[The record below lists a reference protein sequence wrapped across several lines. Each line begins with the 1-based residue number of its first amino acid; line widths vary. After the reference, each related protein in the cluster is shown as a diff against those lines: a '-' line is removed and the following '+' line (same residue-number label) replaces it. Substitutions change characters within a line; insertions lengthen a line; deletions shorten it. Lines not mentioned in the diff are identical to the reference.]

1 MIGLLVVNH
10 SLFDSIE
17 ALASSLIVLGRYD
30 RVVMDLIEEG
40 KNGYL
45 FDDENELFEKIQRAK
60 QLIAKKNIEY
70 KLPNG
75 DSIADSLITINLLR
89 KKQYLLEN
97 LLNEKSSK
105 RRVTEVNNSYFE
117 AKSVNF
123 DADAM
128 REVYDK
134 IHDLASAYGLIEG
147 NLNIWQTF
155 TLQPGENNMDEVID
169 NIKYTIRCE

>member
-1 MIGLLVVNH
+1 MKTNLTNLMNLVSEYERQLNQV
-10 SLFDSIE
+10 DSKLRRHI
-17 ALASSLIVLGRYD
+17 YTTT
-30 RVVMDLIEEG
+30 IEELDG
-40 KNGYL
+40 RKNVIEDYRED
-45 FDDENELFEKIQRAK
+45 FKNEFIEYNELFEKIQRAK

-134 IHDLASAYGLIEG
+134 IQAEIQQLEFEISK
-147 NLNIWQTF
+147 LNSKEF
-155 TLQPGENNMDEVID
+155 EE
-169 NIKYTIRCE
+169 